1 MTYLFGPK
9 SIMPYRVVYV
19 AGFFMAA
26 FSDTTLV
33 WTFSAVAIVVMTLPN
48 LFGILMLRKE
58 MKDSMN
64 QYWDKVKDQ

>member
-1 MTYLFGPK
+1 
-9 SIMPYRVVYV
+9 MPYRVVYV

-64 QYWDKVKDQ
+64 QYWDKVKDS